1 MFIDK
6 NHFDASVERIMKK
19 LDVLEI
25 KVSKKEKVRHTVD
38 GEALLDNQDVCI
50 MLNVSKRTLQRYR
63 SSGELP
69 FKQIKRKTYY
79 LDSDVQ
85 HFIKEQ
91 FRKANP
97 ESLEVNDDITS

>member
-6 NHFDASVERIMKK
+6 THFDTSVERIMKK
-19 LDVLEI
+19 LDVLET
-25 KVSKKEKVRHTVD
+25 KLGKKEKVRHTVD
-38 GEALLDNQDVCI
+38 GETLLDNQDVCM

-85 HFIKEQ
+85 CFVREQ
-91 FRKANP
+91 FRKGSKEKP
-97 ESLEVNDDITS
+97 EEEDD

>member
-6 NHFDASVERIMKK
+6 NHFDASVERILKK
-19 LDVLEI
+19 LDVLET
-25 KVSKKEKVRHTVD
+25 KVSKKEKVKHTVD
-38 GEALLDNQDVCI
+38 GEALLDNQDVCM

-85 HFIKEQ
+85 HFIQEQ
-91 FRKANP
+91 FRKSNKEKVEQ
-97 ESLEVNDDITS
+97 ESS

>member
-6 NHFDASVERIMKK
+6 NHFDASMERIMKK
-19 LDVLEI
+19 LDVLET
-25 KVSKKEKVRHTVD
+25 KVSKKEKVKHTVD

-79 LDSDVQ
+79 LDSDIQ
-85 HFIKEQ
+85 QFIKKQ
-91 FRKANP
+91 FEKANKDKSDT
-97 ESLEVNDDITS
+97 E

>member
-6 NHFDASVERIMKK
+6 NHFDTSIERIMKK
-19 LDVLEI
+19 LDVLDT
-25 KVSKKEKVRHTVD
+25 KVSKKEKVKYTVD
-38 GEALLDNQDVCI
+38 GESLLDNQDVCI

-79 LDSDVQ
+79 LESDVQ
-85 HFIKEQ
+85 QFIQEQ
-91 FRKANP
+91 FRKSNKEKVEQ
-97 ESLEVNDDITS
+97 ESS